1 MGLIRTMAQRLAGTQ
16 VAGLPEVIEDIQ
28 QKKQQ
33 LQEKLFE
40 HRMKP
45 ENAPLPYHPETNPQL
60 PDYPGGRPTGTGG
73 FAYNKSEVQH
83 IAGLPQVGY
92 MQIIKDATGARGFGD
107 GSKMTSEQEDAIY
120 NKKAP
125 SQQYNSP
132 KDRQY
137 MDVMK
142 SGFV

>member
-1 MGLIRTMAQRLAGTQ
+1 VGLIRTMHQRLAGTQ
-16 VAGLPEVIEDIQ
+16 VAGLPEVIEGIQ

-60 PDYPGGRPTGTGG
+60 PDYPGGQPTGTGG

-83 IAGLPQVGY
+83 IAGLFNPFDWFNGNNQKDIKKMDEGSDESITNQGKVGNTL
-92 MQIIKDATGARGFGD
+92 MNRKRKLNQLLNER
-107 GSKMTSEQEDAIY
+107 
-120 NKKAP
+120 
-125 SQQYNSP
+125 
-132 KDRQY
+132 
-137 MDVMK
+137 
-142 SGFV
+142 

>member
-1 MGLIRTMAQRLAGTQ
+1 MGLIRTMHQRYAGAQ

-28 QKKQQ
+28 RKKQLMQ
-33 LQEKLFE
+33 QKLFE

-45 ENAPLPYHPETNPQL
+45 ENAPLPYHPETNPNF
-60 PDYPGGRPTGTGG
+60 PDYPDGRPTGSGD
-73 FAYNKSEVQH
+73 FAKNKSEVQQ

-92 MQIIKDATGARGFGD
+92 LQILKDATGARSFGD
-107 GSKMTSEQEDAIY
+107 GGKMSKEQEDAIY

-125 SQQYNSP
+125 TQQYNSP